1 MKKFKLMVLCLAALL
16 GLSGCHLELPS
27 PDTLIASPASNEEK
41 IQQKQIISKL
51 LSDEDALTLTV
62 PDNMDDP
69 SAYIVVDIDKDGE
82 KAVAAV
88 DDMAAG
94 MIAEVE
100 SEMAKV
106 NASLADGI
114 GDIETGF
121 TARATIQ
128 EVAASIPSSL
138 NAGRMGAGATAGG
151 ETTVT
156 NHFHIAALQV
166 REEAD
171 VKKVAKELYNMQKT
185 KTRSKGVVT

>member
-1 MKKFKLMVLCLAALL
+1 MLVEGLAGA
-16 GLSGCHLELPS
+16 
-27 PDTLIASPASNEEK
+27 
-41 IQQKQIISKL
+41 
-51 LSDEDALTLTV
+51 
-62 PDNMDDP
+62 
-69 SAYIVVDIDKDGE
+69 IDKDGE

-88 DDMAAG
+88 DDLAAG

-128 EVAASIPSSL
+128 EVAASIPSSM

>member
-1 MKKFKLMVLCLAALL
+1 MGSWNALCLFAV
-16 GLSGCHLELPS
+16 
-27 PDTLIASPASNEEK
+27 IACAVNGGA
-41 IQQKQIISKL
+41 
-51 LSDEDALTLTV
+51 DAHNGGT
-62 PDNMDDP
+62 
-69 SAYIVVDIDKDGE
+69 
-82 KAVAAV
+82 
-88 DDMAAG
+88 
-94 MIAEVE
+94 
-100 SEMAKV
+100 
-106 NASLADGI
+106 LADGI

-128 EVAASIPSSL
+128 EVAASIPASL